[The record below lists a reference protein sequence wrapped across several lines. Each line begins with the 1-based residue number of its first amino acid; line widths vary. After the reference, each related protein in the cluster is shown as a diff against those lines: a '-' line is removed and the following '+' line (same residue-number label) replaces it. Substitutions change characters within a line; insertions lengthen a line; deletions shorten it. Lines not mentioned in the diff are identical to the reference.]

1 MSIPTISS
9 GKNNYYDLGPTRK
22 YDIDII
28 CKALFH
34 YENLMST
41 KVHGAEPG
49 SDERFFLASERNAAR
64 ELVERYSKPLPLY
77 E

>member
-34 YENLMST
+34 YENLMIS
-41 KVHGAEPG
+41 A
-49 SDERFFLASERNAAR
+49 
-64 ELVERYSKPLPLY
+64 Y
-77 E
+77 

>member
-1 MSIPTISS
+1 MSIPTIPSN
-9 GKNNYYDLGPTRK
+9 KNSYYDLGPTRK

-34 YENLMST
+34 YENFMST
-41 KVHGAEPG
+41 KVQEAEPG
-49 SDERFFLASERNAAR
+49 SDERFFLTSERNAAR
-64 ELVERYSKPLPLY
+64 ELVARYSKPLPLY